1 MVNFVLKKF
10 QTEFYKMCQ
19 IAVVSEATCIE
30 IQQQQPEILG
40 EHSVKFHHLKPNN
53 NNNNINKA
61 VLLQR
66 RVKKSKGCKFLNFFE
81 FVM

>member
-1 MVNFVLKKF
+1 MKKF

-53 NNNNINKA
+53 NNIK
-61 VLLQR
+61 LITTQ
-66 RVKKSKGCKFLNFFE
+66 KKTFLPIFE
-81 FVM
+81 LFLEASWLDFQLIS